1 MDGKIVPIGQRT
13 ASRPVV
19 GGTVSVAIEAASMK
33 DLLRLHER
41 YFGRL
46 DPKGRAR
53 MAHKTRAGTP
63 DGRSYGM
70 DGLAA

>member
-1 MDGKIVPIGQRT
+1 MT
-13 ASRPVV
+13 
-19 GGTVSVAIEAASMK
+19 IEAASMM

-53 MAHKTRAGTP
+53 MALKARAGTP
-63 DGRSYGM
+63 DGRCYGM

>member
-1 MDGKIVPIGQRT
+1 M
-13 ASRPVV
+13 
-19 GGTVSVAIEAASMK
+19 AIEAASMR

-53 MAHKTRAGTP
+53 MAHKARAGTP
-63 DGRSYGM
+63 DGRCYGM